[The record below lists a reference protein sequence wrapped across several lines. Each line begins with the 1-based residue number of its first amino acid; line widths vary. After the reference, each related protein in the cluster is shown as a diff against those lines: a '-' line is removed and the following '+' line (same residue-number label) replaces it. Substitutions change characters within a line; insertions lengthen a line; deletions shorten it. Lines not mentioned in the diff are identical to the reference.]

1 MTSPPPGFA
10 SIVKG
15 LFKTAGLMACGVLVL
30 LVVSLFFEQPLQI
43 FFTLLSVAGT
53 AMMLLSVV
61 SMLLTFRRAR
71 TLAPL
76 ALLLSLGVSLL
87 STLLSLCFAADLPS
101 AGVLVLALVAGA
113 GAGLGWSYT
122 TLLYVDGDHVCG
134 RGTAWYL
141 LIWAASFAVN
151 QLVASVS
158 GGAGDAAIVMMIVSA
173 GLAAGNTVGLVL
185 RVRRVA
191 ATLAVP
197 RRPAAAPHGSA

>member
-1 MTSPPPGFA
+1 MTSSPPGFA

-76 ALLLSLGVSLL
+76 ALLVSLGVSLF
-87 STLLSLCFAADLPS
+87 STLLSLWFAADLPS

-151 QLVASVS
+151 QLVASIS
-158 GGAGDAAIVMMIVSA
+158 SGDAGMAAVMMTVSA
-173 GLAAGNTVGLVL
+173 GLAAGNTLGLVL
-185 RVRRVA
+185 RVRRVTA
-191 ATLAVP
+191 AL
-197 RRPAAAPHGSA
+197 RPSSLRK

>member
-1 MTSPPPGFA
+1 MTSTSPGLA
-10 SIVKG
+10 SIAKG
-15 LFKTAGLMACGVLVL
+15 LLKTAALMGGGVLAML
-30 LVVSLFFEQPLQI
+30 AVSLFFEQPLQV
-43 FFTLLSVAGT
+43 FFTLLSVAST
-53 AMMLLSVV
+53 AMMLVSVV

-76 ALLLSLGVSLL
+76 ALMVSLGVSLF
-87 STLLSLCFAADLPS
+87 STLLSLWFAADLPS

-151 QLVASVS
+151 QLVASMS
-158 GGAGDAAIVMMIVSA
+158 SGDAGVAAVMMTVSA
-173 GLAAGNTVGLVL
+173 GLAAGNTLGLVL
-185 RVRRVA
+185 RVRRVTA
-191 ATLAVP
+191 AL
-197 RRPAAAPHGSA
+197 RPSSLRK

>member
-1 MTSPPPGFA
+1 MTSTSPGFA

-15 LFKTAGLMACGVLVL
+15 LLKTAALMVGGVLAL
-30 LVVSLFFEQPLQI
+30 IVVSLFFENPLQV

-61 SMLLTFRRAR
+61 SMLLTFRRAK
-71 TLAPL
+71 TLAPF
-76 ALLLSLGVSLL
+76 ALLVSLGVSLF
-87 STLLSLCFAADLPS
+87 STMLSLWFAAELPS
-101 AGVLVLALVAGA
+101 AGVLALGLVVGA

-122 TLLYVDGDHVCG
+122 TLLYLDGDHVCG

-151 QLVASVS
+151 QLVASIF
-158 GGAGDAAIVMMIVSA
+158 GGGGTAAAMMIVSA

-191 ATLAVP
+191 AALAAP
-197 RRPAAAPHGSA
+197 RRPAAPRRAA

>member
-1 MTSPPPGFA
+1 MTSTSPGLA
-10 SIVKG
+10 SIAKG
-15 LFKTAGLMACGVLVL
+15 LLKTAALMGGGVLAML
-30 LVVSLFFEQPLQI
+30 AVSLFFEQPLQV
-43 FFTLLSVAGT
+43 FFTLLSVAST
-53 AMMLLSVV
+53 AMMLVSVV

-76 ALLLSLGVSLL
+76 ALMVSLGVSLF
-87 STLLSLCFAADLPS
+87 STLLSLWFAADLPS

-151 QLVASVS
+151 QLVASIS
-158 GGAGDAAIVMMIVSA
+158 SGDAGMAAVMMTVSA
-173 GLAAGNTVGLVL
+173 GLAAGNTLGLVL
-185 RVRRVA
+185 RVRRVTA
-191 ATLAVP
+191 AL
-197 RRPAAAPHGSA
+197 RPSSLRK